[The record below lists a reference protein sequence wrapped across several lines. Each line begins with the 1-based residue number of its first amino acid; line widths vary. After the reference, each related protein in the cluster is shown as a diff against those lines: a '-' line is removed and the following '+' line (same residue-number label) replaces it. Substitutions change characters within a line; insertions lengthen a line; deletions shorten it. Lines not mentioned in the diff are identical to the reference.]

1 MDTVHSR
8 NIFEL
13 PEQSNEED
21 NDDNYKE
28 YLFVNLVY
36 RMLSAFYFA
45 IKMWISTA
53 FFLLHSST
61 VVTKI

>member
-21 NDDNYKE
+21 NDDNYRE
-28 YLFVNLVY
+28 YLL
-36 RMLSAFYFA
+36 
-45 IKMWISTA
+45 I
-53 FFLLHSST
+53 
-61 VVTKI
+61 